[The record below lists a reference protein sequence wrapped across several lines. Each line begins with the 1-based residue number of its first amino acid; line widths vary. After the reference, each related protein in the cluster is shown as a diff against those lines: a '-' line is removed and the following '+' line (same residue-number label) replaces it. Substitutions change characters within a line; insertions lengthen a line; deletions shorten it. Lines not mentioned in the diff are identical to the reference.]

1 MTTLNSLRKIG
12 VLFFGMF
19 MCQANALDE
28 PLAIAEHHT
37 IQLKTRLVELA
48 FEEENAKL
56 FSILETTRIHFS
68 ADMDASEV
76 AFSSIDENDDRHIS
90 ISNAYLLS
98 LSLFIQERLTSME
111 FIDADKIF
119 MYAFYDVLLHEFGHH
134 ALDAFY
140 NDYTPPQYIPMYEEH
155 AQDWAEQIKMSIDS
169 DEEGYGRIVSLTAL
183 LDYSMSHSDL
193 AWQRAALGN
202 KVDTECTMVSHN
214 IASHICTEL
223 IQEGVY
229 QVQD

>member
-1 MTTLNSLRKIG
+1 
-12 VLFFGMF
+12 
-19 MCQANALDE
+19 
-28 PLAIAEHHT
+28 
-37 IQLKTRLVELA
+37 
-48 FEEENAKL
+48 
-56 FSILETTRIHFS
+56 
-68 ADMDASEV
+68 
-76 AFSSIDENDDRHIS
+76 
-90 ISNAYLLS
+90 
-98 LSLFIQERLTSME
+98 ME

-214 IASHICTEL
+214 IASHICKL
-223 IQEGVY
+223 IQEGMHKMN
-229 QVQD
+229 